1 MRRPAALSLAALVA
15 AATSLICAGPALA
28 DVAPQP
34 AVAGVVVVALIVLT
48 VIVVA
53 VVLVAVVV
61 LRGIARSRREAGIRD
76 DQSTERRPPAAGGGA
91 PPDPPDAS
99 EDER

>member
-1 MRRPAALSLAALVA
+1 MRRAAAFPLAALVA
-15 AATSLICAGPALA
+15 AAASLICAAPALA

-34 AVAGVVVVALIVLT
+34 AVAGVVVVALIVLA

-53 VVLVAVVV
+53 VVVVAVVV
-61 LRGIARSRREAGIRD
+61 LRGIARSRREAELRNERP
-76 DQSTERRPPAAGGGA
+76 TERQPAADGEA
-91 PPDPPDAS
+91 PPDPPAAS